1 MQSSTSVPDPT
12 KPKVENEDSR
22 DESRNPGIESSRP
35 STIEL
40 RLTIPVSRL
49 SLANKITIVRILLI
63 PVFVMFAIY
72 YVKEHQEWQWL
83 SAVGVFFTAAVT
95 DALDGYIARKYS
107 QKSRLGTLLDPL
119 ADKLLLV
126 SALVLFSIDNGE
138 AFERIPLWFP
148 ILVISRDLLL
158 LGGSMLLQFL
168 HGNFVAR
175 PRAVGKIAT
184 VCQMVTV
191 GWVLL
196 RIEPP
201 SFHYALYAA
210 GLFTFLSVIWYV
222 YDGVRAFSG
231 HVRPTK
237 ITRPF

>member
-12 KPKVENEDSR
+12 KPKVESDVPKTENA
-22 DESRNPGIESSRP
+22 PP
-35 STIEL
+35 STHDG
-40 RLTIPVSRL
+40 RLVVPVSRL
-49 SLANKITIVRILLI
+49 TLANKITIVRIMLI
-63 PVFVMFAIY
+63 PAFVMFAVY
-72 YVKEHQEWQWL
+72 YIRERDEWQWL
-83 SAVGVFFTAAVT
+83 SAIAVFFLAAVT

-126 SALVLFSIDNGE
+126 SALVLFSIDNGD
-138 AFERIPLWFP
+138 AFHQLPLWFP

-158 LGGSMLLQFL
+158 LGGAILLQFMQ
-168 HGNFVAR
+168 GNFVAR
-175 PRAVGKIAT
+175 PRVVGKIST
-184 VCQMVTV
+184 VCQMITI

-196 RIEPP
+196 RIEPSAFRYP
-201 SFHYALYAA
+201 LYAA
-210 GLFTFLSVIWYV
+210 GFFTLVSAIWYV

-231 HVRPTK
+231 HTRPTK